1 LCWLADNDPLKI
13 QALEKMPLLDYFLL
27 LDKKLKDLK
36 KASAKNGNRAN
47 NNRVHRK
54 GLAVSIIRK

>member
-54 GLAVSIIRK
+54 G